1 MSRVSRRRPGAI
13 GRYTDTEHGHLDGD
27 DDGDGDDDDDFNGC
41 DDGDGVELRSE
52 DEDGDADDDA
62 FINDDDDD
70 DDDDDDGD
78 DDGDGGGATTAE
90 LVAGRRRRSPPRY
103 TDIEH
108 AAQLQETYSD
118 DEEYIAAA
126 GTAGSDE
133 DVNSDVEGM
142 EDDRGNTPTHSRMTP
157 MGSPEGWKW
166 VFWRRIPVS
175 QQNPSQPTAWT
186 KPAACDWATFGKFG
200 GSRQFSVEFALT

>member
-1 MSRVSRRRPGAI
+1 MLDVRRFVDDAAQCADDDDGDRSGDDGGYGTSDSFI
-13 GRYTDTEHGHLDGD
+13 DDDSDGD

-70 DDDDDDGD
+70 DDDDGD

-90 LVAGRRRRSPPRY
+90 LVARRRCRPSCY

-108 AAQLQETYSD
+108 ASQLQEKYSD
-118 DEEYIAAA
+118 DSTRRCWWLFTEKRQPDSGVDSSLLRTCCIRVGA
-126 GTAGSDE
+126 G
-133 DVNSDVEGM
+133 NSMRWNG
-142 EDDRGNTPTHSRMTP
+142 
-157 MGSPEGWKW
+157 
-166 VFWRRIPVS
+166 RR
-175 QQNPSQPTAWT
+175 W
-186 KPAACDWATFGKFG
+186 
-200 GSRQFSVEFALT
+200 